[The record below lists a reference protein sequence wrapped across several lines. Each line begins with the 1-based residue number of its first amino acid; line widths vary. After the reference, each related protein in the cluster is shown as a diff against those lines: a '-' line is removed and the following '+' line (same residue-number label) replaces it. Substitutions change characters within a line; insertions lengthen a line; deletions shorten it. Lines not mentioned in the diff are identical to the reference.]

1 MEFIPIKQRK
11 FSILLLRAYKTF
23 PCYYEYKSRKTSN
36 KILVFTSARVPSSI
50 TTLDAIGRPSSATLT
65 GKLTLPRLK
74 KSSPSR
80 AQISLGKETEPNR
93 ANMFLRSVRTYPRS
107 LHTVT
112 RASAV
117 RPSTHYAPNEVIRTR
132 QSPCPKIPTK
142 QSHFGNN
149 RRSLSSSI
157 PRLQQLGSAERIST
171 SKMAGDDHYLTLS
184 CPDKAGIVYAVTGL
198 LAKENLTILDLQQ
211 FSDPDSKTFFMRV
224 HFGHASDVSALQAS
238 MATLAAEMSMTYQIR
253 RVDAKPKVLIMVS
266 KIGHCLN
273 DLLFRVKSG
282 QLKVDVPL
290 IVSNHGEFAELAKNN
305 GIEFH
310 HLPVTKDT
318 KEQQETQILDLIKQ
332 HNIDLV
338 VLARYMQV
346 LSPRL
351 CTEMSG
357 KIINIHHSFL
367 PSFKGAK
374 PYHQA
379 YERGV
384 KIIGATAHFV
394 TADLDEG
401 PIIEQRVARVD
412 HALSPKQLVEEGS
425 NVESQVLAAAVKWWS
440 EKRVFLNGQ
449 KTVVFN

>member
-1 MEFIPIKQRK
+1 
-11 FSILLLRAYKTF
+11 
-23 PCYYEYKSRKTSN
+23 
-36 KILVFTSARVPSSI
+36 
-50 TTLDAIGRPSSATLT
+50 
-65 GKLTLPRLK
+65 
-74 KSSPSR
+74 
-80 AQISLGKETEPNR
+80 
-93 ANMFLRSVRTYPRS
+93 
-107 LHTVT
+107 
-112 RASAV
+112 
-117 RPSTHYAPNEVIRTR
+117 
-132 QSPCPKIPTK
+132 
-142 QSHFGNN
+142 
-149 RRSLSSSI
+149 
-157 PRLQQLGSAERIST
+157 
-171 SKMAGDDHYLTLS
+171 MAGSDHFLTLS

-198 LAKENLTILDLQQ
+198 LAKDNLTILDLQQ
-211 FSDPDSKTFFMRV
+211 FSDPVSKTFFMRV
-224 HFGHASDVSALQAS
+224 HFGHATDLSGLQKS
-238 MATLAAEMSMTYQIR
+238 MADLAGEMNMTYDIR
-253 RVDAKPKVLIMVS
+253 SVDTKPKVLIMVS

-282 QLKVDVPL
+282 QLKIEIPI
-290 IVSNHGEFAELAKNN
+290 IVSNHPEFADMAKAH

-318 KEQQETQILDLIKQ
+318 KAQQESQILELIKQ

-338 VLARYMQV
+338 ILARYMQV

-401 PIIEQRVARVD
+401 PIIEQRIARVD
-412 HALSPKQLVEEGS
+412 HALSPNELVVEGS

-440 EKRVFLNGQ
+440 EKRVFLNGA

>member
-1 MEFIPIKQRK
+1 
-11 FSILLLRAYKTF
+11 
-23 PCYYEYKSRKTSN
+23 
-36 KILVFTSARVPSSI
+36 
-50 TTLDAIGRPSSATLT
+50 
-65 GKLTLPRLK
+65 
-74 KSSPSR
+74 
-80 AQISLGKETEPNR
+80 
-93 ANMFLRSVRTYPRS
+93 
-107 LHTVT
+107 
-112 RASAV
+112 
-117 RPSTHYAPNEVIRTR
+117 
-132 QSPCPKIPTK
+132 
-142 QSHFGNN
+142 
-149 RRSLSSSI
+149 
-157 PRLQQLGSAERIST
+157 
-171 SKMAGDDHYLTLS
+171 MAGSDHFLTLS

-211 FSDPDSKTFFMRV
+211 FSDPASKTFFMRV
-224 HFGHASDVSALQAS
+224 HFGHATELSGLQKSIAD
-238 MATLAAEMSMTYQIR
+238 LAQDMSMTYDIR
-253 RVDAKPKVLIMVS
+253 SVDTKPKVLIMVS

-282 QLKVDVPL
+282 QLKIEIPV
-290 IVSNHGEFAELAKNN
+290 IVSNHPEFADMAKAH

-318 KEQQETQILDLIKQ
+318 KTQQESQILDLIKQ

-401 PIIEQRVARVD
+401 PIIEQRIARVD
-412 HALSPKQLVEEGS
+412 HALSPNELVVEGS

-440 EKRVFLNGQ
+440 EKRVFLNGA

>member
-1 MEFIPIKQRK
+1 
-11 FSILLLRAYKTF
+11 
-23 PCYYEYKSRKTSN
+23 
-36 KILVFTSARVPSSI
+36 
-50 TTLDAIGRPSSATLT
+50 
-65 GKLTLPRLK
+65 
-74 KSSPSR
+74 
-80 AQISLGKETEPNR
+80 
-93 ANMFLRSVRTYPRS
+93 
-107 LHTVT
+107 
-112 RASAV
+112 
-117 RPSTHYAPNEVIRTR
+117 
-132 QSPCPKIPTK
+132 
-142 QSHFGNN
+142 
-149 RRSLSSSI
+149 
-157 PRLQQLGSAERIST
+157 
-171 SKMAGDDHYLTLS
+171 MAGSDHFLTLS

-211 FSDPDSKTFFMRV
+211 FSDPASKTFFMRV
-224 HFGHASDVSALQAS
+224 HFGHATELAGLEKS
-238 MATLAAEMSMTYQIR
+238 MVDLAKEMSMTYDIR
-253 RVDAKPKVLIMVS
+253 SVDTKPKVLIMVS

-282 QLKVDVPL
+282 QLKIEVPV
-290 IVSNHGEFAELAKNN
+290 IVSNHPEFADMAKAH

-318 KEQQETQILDLIKQ
+318 KTQQESQILELIKQ
-332 HNIDLV
+332 HNIELV

-351 CTEMSG
+351 CSEMSG

-401 PIIEQRVARVD
+401 PIIEQRIARVD
-412 HALSPKQLVEEGS
+412 HALSPNELVVEGS

-440 EKRVFLNGQ
+440 EKRVFLNGA